1 MTSSLT
7 RFQLSDV
14 TRLGAAVR
22 QLGASPAPST
32 EAMAQRLVRLLY
44 DELVE
49 ESGERS
55 CVLARL
61 YVTTSFGRL
70 DQELQAFGTRLA
82 GDAHLSDSTR
92 CMTLLATA
100 GELPEWNDRRRSAGH
115 QTIPLPSEEAIRA
128 SPMLSQLITQLGLDL
143 SAVVQ
148 PDPTLV
154 LELEQRTYN
163 VFFVPR
169 AAGSTHIP
177 AQEFVNRW
185 GVESVLGFGGILP
198 GGDVFAVLLFTRVAV
213 PRSAAEMFRNIALN
227 AKLALLA
234 CTELPVLTGGS
245 HS

>member
-1 MTSSLT
+1 MTISLA

-22 QLGASPAPST
+22 RLGASTSPSL
-32 EAMAQRLVRLLY
+32 EAMAQRLVRLLH
-44 DELVE
+44 DELQE
-49 ESGERS
+49 EGGERS
-55 CVLARL
+55 CVLVRL
-61 YVTTSFGRL
+61 YVTTRFGKL
-70 DQELQAFGTRLA
+70 DRELQAFGSRLA
-82 GDAHLSDSTR
+82 GDAPLTDATR
-92 CMTLLATA
+92 CMTLMATA
-100 GELPEWNDRRRSAGH
+100 GELPEWNDRRRSVGH
-115 QTIPLPSEEAIRA
+115 QTIPLPNEEAIRA
-128 SPMLSQLITQLGLDL
+128 SPMLSQLIAQLGLDL
-143 SAVVQ
+143 TTVVQ

-169 AAGSTHIP
+169 AAGSVHIP

-185 GVESVLGFGGILP
+185 GVESVLGFGGLLP

-213 PRSAAEMFRNIALN
+213 PRSTAEMFRNIALN
-227 AKLALLA
+227 AKLALLS